1 MNTPLDEV
9 IESYHRCRED
19 ARFFDTFYD
28 IFLLK
33 SPEIAKKFKHTDFTH
48 QKLMLR
54 ESLLEMLCL
63 EQGMQGAREEIMSLG
78 HRHKDLQITS
88 EMYTMWLDSLCEAVE
103 KHDPQCTP
111 LLAKKWREA
120 MQPGIELMLSAC
132 DPPPT
137 KD

>member
-33 SPEIAKKFKHTDFTH
+33 SPEIAKKFEHTDFAH

-63 EQGMQGAREEIMSLG
+63 EQGMEGAREEVESLG

-88 EMYTMWLDSLCEAVE
+88 EMYAMWLDSLCEAVE

-111 LLAKKWREA
+111 LLAKKWRDA
-120 MQPGIELMLSAC
+120 MQPGIELMNSVS